1 MLFGGPQ
8 SNILEKKKIDLGFSY
23 YCFFLFCFSFFCSL
37 VGLAAGRCCSQ
48 LYSLIRTFPSSYG
61 QFTCSSE
68 KLQFMKCI
76 PSQHTHSVLAPSDLR
91 VATVKGSFKSISA
104 QVLVK
109 RSASLLDISLV
120 QFQVLSAKYTYA
132 NRESGL
138 DKSYSTYQVQY
149 LATINSTIM
158 IPCKCI
164 SQGEG
169 VHIHPIMLTTA
180 CLVRI
185 FPPY

>member
-1 MLFGGPQ
+1 M
-8 SNILEKKKIDLGFSY
+8 
-23 YCFFLFCFSFFCSL
+23 FLFCFSIFCSL
-37 VGLAAGRCCSQ
+37 VVLAAGRSSSQ
-48 LYSLIRTFPSSYG
+48 LYSLIRTFPSLYG

-91 VATVKGSFKSISA
+91 VATVKGSFESISA

-109 RSASLLDISLV
+109 RSAGLLDISLV
-120 QFQVLSAKYTYA
+120 QCQVLSTKYA

-138 DKSYSTYQVQY
+138 DKSYSTYQVQD
-149 LATINSTIM
+149 LAMINTTIM
-158 IPCKCI
+158 IPCKCT

-169 VHIHPIMLTTA
+169 GHIHLIMLTTA

-185 FPPY
+185 LPLY